1 MRDWLKSLQEIDK
14 DCVRQWEKLL
24 GIKLKS
30 RTQYLRVDW
39 LIDEMILE
47 FESMKELRAAYPDID
62 MDVKRV
68 LEGT

>member
-24 GIKLKS
+24 GIKFNSL
-30 RTQYLRVDW
+30 TEYLEIDM

-47 FESMKELRAAYPDID
+47 YESKRELEAAYPDIN
-62 MDVKRV
+62 MDVKRI
-68 LEGT
+68 LERK